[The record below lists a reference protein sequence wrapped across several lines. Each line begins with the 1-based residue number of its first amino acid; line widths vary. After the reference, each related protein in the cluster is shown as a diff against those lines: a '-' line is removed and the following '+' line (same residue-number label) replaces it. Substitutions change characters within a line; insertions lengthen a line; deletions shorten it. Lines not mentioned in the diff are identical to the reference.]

1 VIGHRL
7 HHRLATSL
15 LIALSVVSLATAA
28 VARGRGDIGV
38 RNYDV
43 TFGDVPI
50 GKSKSVPDSIVN
62 HTSSQVTI
70 SSIQVSNPSFK
81 VTGITLPLVL
91 ASEQRNE
98 FEIQFSPS
106 EASGSS
112 ARISFLDQ
120 DGQPF
125 VSLSASGTGST
136 TGAVVPGTL
145 VPNPSP
151 LAFGNTKVG
160 ANQTSSVT
168 LTNSGGADLTITQ
181 ATLSGAGFAMGNL
194 SLPMTLPAGNST
206 STTITFAP
214 TASGN
219 FSGSVTFATASTGAQ
234 NTAMLQMT
242 GSGTAVPATSSL
254 AANPSSLSFGSIQVS
269 SSANLSETLTN
280 SGASPVTISQANVA
294 GAGFS
299 ISGLSVPLTLAANQS
314 VTFNAIFAPT
324 SGGKASGT
332 LSIVSS
338 ASNSTLSV
346 AFSGTGAAAGQL
358 GLSPASL
365 SFGNVAVGS
374 TASLNGTIT
383 ASGSPVNITS
393 AGINNSEFV
402 VSGISLPVTL
412 AAGQSASFAVTFT
425 PQSSGATSASLSF
438 ASNAANSPPV
448 ESMTGTGTATTQH
461 TVDLSWNGS
470 TGAVGYNIYRGTTA
484 GGPYSM
490 VNPSLNDSTA
500 YTDNTVV
507 SGQTYYYVATAVDD
521 QSQESGYSNE
531 TQAVIP
537 NP

>member
-1 VIGHRL
+1 MIGHRL

-15 LIALSVVSLATAA
+15 LIALSVVSLAAA
-28 VARGRGDIGV
+28 ASARGRGDIGV

-50 GKSKSVPDSIVN
+50 GKSKLVPDSIVN

-106 EASGSS
+106 EASASS
-112 ARISFLDQ
+112 ASISFLDQ
-120 DGQPF
+120 DGHAF
-125 VSLSASGTGST
+125 VSLSATGTGST
-136 TGAVVPGTL
+136 TGTVVPGTL

-151 LAFGNTKVG
+151 LTFGNTKVG

-214 TASGN
+214 TATGN

-254 AANPSSLSFGSIQVS
+254 AANPSSLSFGSVQVS

-280 SGASPVTISQANVA
+280 SGTSPITISQANVA

-324 SGGKASGT
+324 SGGTKTGG

-358 GLSPASL
+358 GLSPATL

-393 AGINNSEFV
+393 AGINNAEFV

-412 AAGQSASFAVTFT
+412 SAGQSASFAVTFT

-438 ASNAANSPPV
+438 ASNAANSPGL

-470 TGAVGYNIYRGTTA
+470 TGAVGYNIYRGTTS

-490 VNPSLNDSTA
+490 VNPSINDSTA